1 MTITEWLNQIFV
13 LTKKLNSLKTLKSYY
28 EEKAN
33 SIPGGNY
40 DEPVVQKTREG
51 RAPFI
56 KWIDKLMDVDKKIE
70 EAEANLKQVTKST
83 VDTINLIDNYDYRNL
98 LMMRYVY
105 LEQWE
110 DIAMELSVSMATVK
124 RWNYAAKKEIEK
136 LIRDEP
142 S

>member
-1 MTITEWLNQIFV
+1 MTATEWLNKIFV
-13 LTKKLNSLKTLKSYY
+13 LTKKLNSLRTLKSYY

-56 KWIDKLMDVDKKIE
+56 KWIDKIMDVDKKIQRTE
-70 EAEANLKQVTKST
+70 EDLKLMTKIVT
-83 VDTINLIDNYDYRNL
+83 DAINLIDNYDYRNL

-105 LEQWE
+105 LEQWD

-124 RWNYAAKKEIEK
+124 RWNHAAKKEIEK
-136 LIRDEP
+136 LISDEP

>member
-1 MTITEWLNQIFV
+1 MTATEWLNKIFV

-40 DEPVVQKTREG
+40 DEPVVQKTKEG

-56 KWIDKLMDVDKKIE
+56 KWIDKIVDVDKKIQRAE
-70 EAEANLKQVTKST
+70 EDLKLMTKTVT
-83 VDTINLIDNYDYRNL
+83 DAINLIDNYDYRNL

-110 DIAMELSVSMATVK
+110 DIAMGLSVSMATVK